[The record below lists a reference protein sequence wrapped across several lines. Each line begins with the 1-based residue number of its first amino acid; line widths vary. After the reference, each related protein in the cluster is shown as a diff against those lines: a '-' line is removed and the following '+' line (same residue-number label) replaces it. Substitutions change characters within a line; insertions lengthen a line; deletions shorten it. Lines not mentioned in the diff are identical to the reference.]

1 MFRNKNAPAANK
13 ATAVSLQQAILFAAG
28 FSISLIAALL
38 ARRFA
43 GKNQGAGWVYLG
55 SITLRLVG
63 LLIGCT
69 AIYLSASGSK
79 EALTAAFALGVAA
92 GWVAHFATALV
103 VLKK

>member
-1 MFRNKNAPAANK
+1 M
-13 ATAVSLQQAILFAAG
+13 QQAILFAAG
-28 FSISLIAALL
+28 FLISLVSALIA
-38 ARRFA
+38 RKFA

-55 SITLRLVG
+55 SITLRLMG

-79 EALTAAFALGVAA
+79 EILTAAFALGVAA

-103 VLKK
+103 ALKK